1 MLPMCYSTN
10 KTMIAKDQ
18 NQLSLIDQTVNTF
31 DSAINETTTA
41 DGLSLIDKW
50 LNRLDE
56 IGDDVTDDIAD
67 TLEQLRPEID
77 TAQRYNRIDN
87 QRIADLLADLIEQT
101 RNVAATAE
109 ASAEQT
115 ELSQL
120 IAVLENLHR
129 QAINA
134 IG

>member
-1 MLPMCYSTN
+1 
-10 KTMIAKDQ
+10 MIAKDQ
-18 NQLSLIDQTVNTF
+18 NQISLVEETVNTF
-31 DSAINETTTA
+31 DGAVSETTAT

-56 IGDDVTDDIAD
+56 AGDEATDDIAE
-67 TLEQLRPEID
+67 TLERLRAEID
-77 TAQRYNRIDN
+77 TAQRYNRPDN
-87 QRIADLLADLIEQT
+87 QEIASLLQELVEQT
-101 RNVAATAE
+101 RNVATSPE

-129 QAINA
+129 QTVSQLNQA
-134 IG
+134 

>member
-1 MLPMCYSTN
+1 
-10 KTMIAKDQ
+10 MIAKDQ
-18 NQLSLIDQTVNTF
+18 NQISLVDETVNTF
-31 DSAINETTTA
+31 DGSIDETTAT
-41 DGLSLIDKW
+41 DGLSIIDKW

-56 IGDDVTDDIAD
+56 VSDESTDDIAE
-67 TLEQLRPEID
+67 TLERLRPEID

-87 QRIADLLADLIEQT
+87 QRIASLLQELIEQT

-109 ASAEQT
+109 ASAEQE

-129 QAINA
+129 QAA
-134 IG
+134 SQTDQS